1 MRKFACLLAFVGCV
15 AAAQAEQLTL
25 KIGGMI
31 CEQGCVKSVDGALGK
46 IAGVTKREVKIGEAK
61 ITFDAVKTKK
71 ADLVAAI
78 EKAGYTVAK

>member
-46 IAGVTKREVKIGEAK
+46 VAGVTKREVKLGEAK
-61 ITFDAVKTKK
+61 VTFDAAKTKK
-71 ADLVAAI
+71 ADLIAAI

>member
-1 MRKFACLLAFVGCV
+1 MRKFACLLAFVGGV

-46 IAGVTKREVKIGEAK
+46 VAGVTKREVKLGEATV
-61 ITFDAVKTKK
+61 TFDATKAKKT
-71 ADLVAAI
+71 DLIAAI
-78 EKAGYTVAK
+78 EKAGYTVTK

>member
-31 CEQGCVKSVDGALGK
+31 CEQGCVKGVDGALGK

-61 ITFDAVKTKK
+61 ITFDAAKTKRS
-71 ADLVAAI
+71 DLVAAI
-78 EKAGYTVAK
+78 EKAGYTVTK